1 MITIIIG
8 YRIFF
13 SRQRQL
19 AVSFICRLPTDYF
32 QLSMIRIEDVIE
44 KVERNRPEPD
54 IDLIRRAY
62 LFSALH
68 HRGQKRAS
76 GEPYLVHPLEVAD
89 ILADMRLDEISVST
103 GLLHDVVEDTLVDL
117 DTIREYFGDEVT
129 RLVDGLTKIAHISNL
144 SKEKQQA
151 ENVRKMVLAMITD
164 VRVVLI
170 KLADRLHNMR
180 TMQFLKP
187 EKRARISQE
196 TLDIYA
202 PIAHRLGMGK
212 VRSELEDLSF
222 QNLYPEEYKK
232 LSNEV
237 EERRSELEAT
247 LEKITELIKQK
258 LTENDVPFVEVEG
271 RVKRLY
277 SLWKKLKKRKLTIE
291 EVYDLIAARII
302 TPNDKKNCYLAL
314 SVIHDIWTPVPERF
328 KDWIGN
334 PRDNLYQSLHT
345 SVIGD
350 NGLSFE
356 VQIRTEEMH
365 QVAEEGVAAHWK
377 YKESKPGKRE
387 EDASLDELRKTVE
400 KLLLPLVESTRE
412 TEDSEDFIE
421 SLKLDLYP
429 KDVYAFTPRGKII
442 QLPRGATPIDFAYAI
457 HSEVGDNCTGAK
469 IKGRIVPLRT
479 ELQNGDVVE
488 VLTTPNSKPSRDW
501 LNSVVTS
508 KARNRIRHWIA
519 EQQRVE
525 SIEIGR
531 KLLEKEVD
539 KFRLSP
545 KKLIANDDEMK
556 RIANEYGLG
565 RGEDLLASIGYG
577 KTLPRNVLAKF
588 LGAEKFAELDP
599 EKKKETRLESSVK
612 AVKKFIGLGE
622 DAIIVKGVDNLL
634 TNRAHCCN
642 PLRGEE
648 IVGYISLGKG
658 IVVHNKRCKN
668 LQQLMVNRERIID
681 VEWAKGDGKEIQS
694 VRLLAT
700 TENRTGMLAGITNAI
715 ADIKTG
721 IRDARAEVSKNDRG
735 LIEVT
740 IEVFD
745 KKHLD
750 KVITSVEQVPGV
762 IAVERVNF

>member
-1 MITIIIG
+1 
-8 YRIFF
+8 
-13 SRQRQL
+13 
-19 AVSFICRLPTDYF
+19 
-32 QLSMIRIEDVIE
+32 MIRIEDVIA
-44 KVERNRPEPD
+44 KVEKNRPEPN

-62 LFSALH
+62 LFSAMH

-76 GEPYLVHPLEVAD
+76 GEPYLIHPLEVAD
-89 ILADMRLDEISVST
+89 ILADMRLDETSVST

-117 DTIREYFGDEVT
+117 DTIREFFGDEIT

-180 TMQFLKP
+180 TMGFLKP

-212 VRSELEDLSF
+212 LRSELEDLAF
-222 QNLYPEEYKK
+222 QNIYPEEYKHLAK
-232 LSNEV
+232 EV
-237 EERRSELEAT
+237 ESRRPELEAMI
-247 LEKITELIKQK
+247 EKITGTIKDK
-258 LTENDVPFVEVEG
+258 LTENDIPFVEIQG

-302 TPNDKKNCYLAL
+302 TPNEKKNCYLAL
-314 SVIHDIWTPVPERF
+314 SVVHDIWTPVPERF

-334 PRDNLYQSLHT
+334 PRDNLYRSLHT
-345 SVIGD
+345 SVISD
-350 NGLSFE
+350 NGQSFE
-356 VQIRTEEMH
+356 VQIRTQEMH

-377 YKESKPGKRE
+377 YKESKLGKRD
-387 EDASLDELRKTVE
+387 EDESLDELRKTVE
-400 KLLLPLVESTRE
+400 KLLLPLVESTQE
-412 TEDSEDFIE
+412 NEDSEEFIE

-429 KDVYAFTPRGKII
+429 KDVYAFTPMGRII
-442 QLPRGATPIDFAYAI
+442 QLPRGSTPIDFAYAI

-488 VLTTPNSKPSRDW
+488 ILTTPNSKPSRDW
-501 LNSVVTS
+501 LNYVVTS
-508 KARNRIRHWIA
+508 KARNRIRHWISD
-519 EQQRVE
+519 QQRAE
-525 SIEIGR
+525 SIEMGR
-531 KLLEKEVD
+531 KLLEKEAD

-545 KKLIANDDEMK
+545 KKLISNDEEMK

-565 RGEDLLASIGYG
+565 RAEDLLASIGYG
-577 KTLPRNVLAKF
+577 KTLPRNILAKF
-588 LGAEKFAELDP
+588 LGVDKFAELDP
-599 EKKKETRLESSVK
+599 EKKKETRIESGVK

-634 TNRAHCCN
+634 TTRARCCN

-648 IVGYISLGKG
+648 IIGYISLGKG

-668 LQQLMVNRERIID
+668 VQQLMVNRDRIVD
-681 VEWAKGDGKEIQS
+681 VEWAKGDEQQIQS

-715 ADIKTG
+715 AEIKTG

-750 KVITSVEQVPGV
+750 RVITSVQQVPGV

>member
-1 MITIIIG
+1 
-8 YRIFF
+8 
-13 SRQRQL
+13 
-19 AVSFICRLPTDYF
+19 
-32 QLSMIRIEDVIE
+32 MIRIEDIIE
-44 KVERNRPEPD
+44 TVCRNRPNPD
-54 IDLIRRAY
+54 VELIRRAY
-62 LFSALH
+62 LFSAMH

-89 ILADMRLDEISVST
+89 ILADMRLDEVSVST

-117 DTIREYFGDEVT
+117 DTIKSYFGDEIT
-129 RLVDGLTKIAHISNL
+129 LLVDGLTKIAHISNL

-212 VRSELEDLSF
+212 MRSELEDLSF
-222 QNLYPEEYKK
+222 QNLYPVEYKRLAK
-232 LSNEV
+232 EV
-237 EERRSELEAT
+237 DARRPELEAV
-247 LEKITELIKQK
+247 LERIKATIQTR
-258 LTENDVPFVEVEG
+258 LAENEVPFVEVEG

-277 SLWKKLKKRKLTIE
+277 SLWKKLKKQKLMIDQ
-291 EVYDLIAARII
+291 VYDLIAARVI
-302 TPNDKKNCYLAL
+302 TSNGRKNCYLAL

-328 KDWIGN
+328 KDWIAI

-350 NGLSFE
+350 GGQAFE

-365 QVAEEGVAAHWK
+365 RIAEEGVAAHWR
-377 YKESKPGKRE
+377 YKESKIGSPE
-387 EDASLDELRKTVE
+387 EDEGNLDELRKTVE
-400 KLLLPLVESTRE
+400 KLLLPLVED
-412 TEDSEDFIE
+412 TEEGDDSEDFIE
-421 SLKLDLYP
+421 SLKLDLFP
-429 KDVYAFTPRGKII
+429 KDVYAFTPMGKVI
-442 QLPRGATPIDFAYAI
+442 QLPRGSSPIDFAYAI
-457 HSEVGDNCTGAK
+457 HSEVGDACTGAK
-469 IKGRIVPLRT
+469 INGRIVPLRT

-488 VLTTPNSKPSRDW
+488 ILTTANSKPSRDW
-501 LNSVVTS
+501 LNYVITS
-508 KARNRIRHWIA
+508 KARNRIRHWIS
-519 EQQRVE
+519 EQQRAD

-531 KLLEKEVD
+531 KLLEKEAD
-539 KFRLSP
+539 KFRVPP
-545 KKLIANDDEMK
+545 KKLINNDAEMK

-565 RGEDLLASIGYG
+565 RPEDLLASIGYG
-577 KTLPRNVLAKF
+577 KTLPRNVLSKF

-599 EKKKETRLESSVK
+599 DKRKETRIESGVR
-612 AVKKFIGLGE
+612 AVKKLIGLGE
-622 DAIIVKGVDNLL
+622 DAIVVKGVDNLL
-634 TNRAHCCN
+634 TTRARCCN

-658 IVVHNKRCKN
+658 IVVHNRRCKN
-668 LQQLMVNRERIID
+668 VAQLMVNKERI
-681 VEWAKGDGKEIQS
+681 VEVDWAKSDKDEIQS
-694 VRLLAT
+694 VGILVT

-715 ADIKTG
+715 AEIKTG
-721 IRDARAEVSKNDRG
+721 IRDARAIVSRDDRG

-740 IEVFD
+740 VEVFD

-750 KVITSVEQVPGV
+750 KVLGAIGNVPGV
-762 IAVERVNF
+762 IAVERVNA

>member
-1 MITIIIG
+1 
-8 YRIFF
+8 
-13 SRQRQL
+13 
-19 AVSFICRLPTDYF
+19 
-32 QLSMIRIEDVIE
+32 
-44 KVERNRPEPD
+44 
-54 IDLIRRAY
+54 
-62 LFSALH
+62 
-68 HRGQKRAS
+68 
-76 GEPYLVHPLEVAD
+76 
-89 ILADMRLDEISVST
+89 
-103 GLLHDVVEDTLVDL
+103 DL
-117 DTIREYFGDEVT
+117 DTIREYFGDEIT

-232 LSNEV
+232 LSKEV
-237 EERRSELEAT
+237 EARRPELEVM
-247 LEKITELIKQK
+247 LEKITDLIKEK
-258 LTENDVPFVEVEG
+258 LRENDVPFIEVEG
-271 RVKRLY
+271 RVKRLF
-277 SLWKKLKKRKLTIE
+277 SLWRKLKKRKLTIE

-302 TPNDKKNCYLAL
+302 TPNDKKICYVAL
-314 SVIHDIWTPVPERF
+314 SVVHDIWTPVPERF

-345 SVIGD
+345 SVISPTGQ
-350 NGLSFE
+350 SFE

-365 QVAEEGVAAHWK
+365 QIAEEGVAAHWK
-377 YKESKPGKRE
+377 YKESRLGKRE
-387 EDASLDELRKTVE
+387 EDESLDELRKTVE
-400 KLLLPLVESTRE
+400 KLLLPLVETTE
-412 TEDSEDFIE
+412 TTEDSEDFIE

-429 KDVYAFTPRGKII
+429 KDVYAFTPMGKII
-442 QLPRGATPIDFAYAI
+442 QLPRGSTPIDFAYAI

-488 VLTTPNSKPSRDW
+488 ILTVPNSKPSRDW
-501 LNSVVTS
+501 LNYVVTS
-508 KARNRIRHWIA
+508 KARNCIRHWIS

-531 KLLEKEVD
+531 KLLEKEAE

-545 KKLIANDDEMK
+545 KKLLNSDDEMK

-565 RGEDLLASIGYG
+565 RPEDLLASIGYG

-599 EKKKETRLESSVK
+599 EKKKETRLESGMK

-622 DAIIVKGVDNLL
+622 DAIIIKGVDNLL
-634 TNRAHCCN
+634 TTRARCCN

-648 IVGYISLGKG
+648 IIGYISLGKG

-668 LQQLMVNRERIID
+668 VQQLMVNKERIVD
-681 VEWAKGDGKEIQS
+681 VEWAKGDGQEIQS

-715 ADIKTG
+715 AEIKTG

-762 IAVERVNF
+762 IAVERVNS

>member
-1 MITIIIG
+1 
-8 YRIFF
+8 
-13 SRQRQL
+13 
-19 AVSFICRLPTDYF
+19 
-32 QLSMIRIEDVIE
+32 MIRIEDVIE
-44 KVERNRPEPD
+44 KVEKNRPEPN

-89 ILADMRLDEISVST
+89 ILAEMRLDEVSVST

-117 DTIREYFGDEVT
+117 DTLRSYFGDEVT
-129 RLVDGLTKIAHISNL
+129 RLVDGLTKIASISSL

-151 ENVRKMVLAMITD
+151 ENVRKMVLAMTTD

-212 VRSELEDLSF
+212 LRGELEDLSF
-222 QNLYPEEYKK
+222 KNLYPQEYTR
-232 LSNEV
+232 LSEEV
-237 EERRSELEAT
+237 EARRPELEAT
-247 LEKITELIKQK
+247 LEKIKNTITKK
-258 LTENDVPFVEVEG
+258 LDENDVPFVEVQS
-271 RVKRLY
+271 RVKRLF

-291 EVYDLIAARII
+291 QVYDLIAVRII
-302 TPNDKKNCYLAL
+302 TPNDKKDCYVAL

-328 KDWIGN
+328 KDWIAI

-345 SVIGD
+345 SVVGD
-350 NGLSFE
+350 KGQSFE

-365 QVAEEGVAAHWK
+365 QIAEEGVAAHWK
-377 YKESKPGKRE
+377 YKDNKLGKQD

-400 KLLLPLVESTRE
+400 KLLLPLVDNTNEN
-412 TEDSEDFIE
+412 EDPEDFIE
-421 SLKLDLYP
+421 SFKLDLYP
-429 KDVYAFTPRGKII
+429 KDVYAFTPMGKVI

-457 HSEVGDNCTGAK
+457 HSEVGDTCTGAK

-488 VLTTPNSKPSRDW
+488 ILTTPNSKPSRDW
-501 LNSVVTS
+501 LNHVVTA
-508 KARNRIRHWIA
+508 KARNRVRHWIA
-519 EQQRVE
+519 EQQRAE
-525 SIEIGR
+525 SIEVGR
-531 KLLEKEVD
+531 KLLEKEAD

-545 KKLIANDDEMK
+545 KKLLNNESEMK

-565 RGEDLLASIGYG
+565 RSEDLLASIGYG
-577 KTLPRNVLAKF
+577 KTLPRNAIAKF
-588 LGAEKFAELDP
+588 LGAEKFSELDP
-599 EKKKETRLESSVK
+599 EKKKETTFQSSMK

-622 DAIIVKGVDNLL
+622 DAIVVKGVDNLV
-634 TNRAHCCN
+634 TTRARCCN
-642 PLRGEE
+642 PLRGED
-648 IVGYISLGKG
+648 IIGYISLGKG
-658 IVVHNKRCKN
+658 IVVHNKRCSNVK
-668 LQQLMVNRERIID
+668 QLMINRDRVVE
-681 VEWAKGDGKEIQS
+681 VEWAKNEKEEIQS

-715 ADIKTG
+715 AEIKTG
-721 IRDARAEVSKNDRG
+721 IRDASARVSKDDRG

-750 KVITSVEQVPGV
+750 RVVSSIEKVQGV
-762 IAVERVNF
+762 IAVERVNS

>member
-1 MITIIIG
+1 
-8 YRIFF
+8 
-13 SRQRQL
+13 
-19 AVSFICRLPTDYF
+19 
-32 QLSMIRIEDVIE
+32 MIRIEDVIE
-44 KVERNRPEPD
+44 KVEKNRPEAN

-68 HRGQKRAS
+68 HKGQKRAS
-76 GEPYLVHPLEVAD
+76 GEPYLIHPLEVAD
-89 ILADMRLDEISVST
+89 ILAEMRLDEVSVST

-117 DTIREYFGDEVT
+117 GTIKEYFGDEIT

-212 VRSELEDLSF
+212 LRGELEDLSF
-222 QNLYPEEYKK
+222 QNLYTQEYKRI
-232 LSNEV
+232 SEEV
-237 EERRSELEAT
+237 ETRRPELEAA
-247 LEKITELIKQK
+247 LEKIKSIII
-258 LTENDVPFVEVEG
+258 ENLSENEVPFIEVQS
-271 RVKRLY
+271 RVKRLF
-277 SLWKKLKKRKLTIE
+277 SLWKKLKKRKLTID
-291 EVYDLIAARII
+291 EVYDLIAVRII
-302 TPNDKKNCYLAL
+302 TPNERKNCYLAL

-328 KDWIGN
+328 KDWIAI

-350 NGLSFE
+350 NGQSFE
-356 VQIRTEEMH
+356 VQIRTQEMH
-365 QVAEEGVAAHWK
+365 QIAEEGVAAHWK
-377 YKESKPGKRE
+377 YKESKLGKRE

-400 KLLLPLVESTRE
+400 KLLLPLVESTSE
-412 TEDSEDFIE
+412 TQDSEDFIE

-429 KDVYAFTPRGKII
+429 KDVYAFTPMGKVI
-442 QLPRGATPIDFAYAI
+442 QLPRGATPLDFAYAI
-457 HSEVGDNCTGAK
+457 HSEVGDTCTGAK

-501 LNSVVTS
+501 LNYVVTS
-508 KARNRIRHWIA
+508 RARNHIRHWIS
-519 EQQRVE
+519 EQQRAE
-525 SIEIGR
+525 SIDMGR
-531 KLLEKEVD
+531 KLLEKEAD
-539 KFRLSP
+539 KFHVSP
-545 KKLIANDDEMK
+545 KKLLNNEEEMK

-565 RGEDLLASIGYG
+565 RAEDLLASIGYG
-577 KTLPRNVLAKF
+577 KTLPRNVIAKF

-599 EKKKETRLESSVK
+599 EKKKETRLESGMK

-622 DAIIVKGVDNLL
+622 DAIIVKGIDNLL
-634 TNRAHCCN
+634 TTRARCCN
-642 PLRGEE
+642 PLSGEN
-648 IVGYISLGKG
+648 IIGYISLGKG
-658 IVVHNKRCKN
+658 IVIHNKICKN
-668 LQQLMVNRERIID
+668 VTQLMVNKDRIVE
-681 VEWAKGDGKEIQS
+681 VEWAKDETKHIQS

-715 ADIKTG
+715 AEIKTG
-721 IRDARAEVSKNDRG
+721 IRDARANVSKDNRG

-750 KVITSVEQVPGV
+750 KVIGSVEQVPGV
-762 IAVERVNF
+762 IAVERMNS

>member
-1 MITIIIG
+1 MN
-8 YRIFF
+8 
-13 SRQRQL
+13 
-19 AVSFICRLPTDYF
+19 
-32 QLSMIRIEDVIE
+32 MIRIEDVIE
-44 KVERNRPEPD
+44 KVESNRPESN
-54 IDLIRRAY
+54 IELIRRAY

-89 ILADMRLDEISVST
+89 ILAEMRLDETSVST

-117 DTIREYFGDEVT
+117 TTIREYFGDEIT

-232 LSNEV
+232 LSMEI
-237 EERRSELEAT
+237 EARRPELEAA
-247 LEKITELIKQK
+247 LDKITDTIRVNLA
-258 LTENDVPFVEVEG
+258 ENEVPFVEIQG

-277 SLWKKLKKRKLTIE
+277 SLWKKLKKQKLTIE
-291 EVYDLIAARII
+291 QVYDLIAARII

-314 SVIHDIWTPVPERF
+314 SVVHDLWTPVPERF
-328 KDWIGN
+328 KDWIAI

-350 NGLSFE
+350 SGQSFE

-365 QVAEEGVAAHWK
+365 QIAEEGVAAHWK
-377 YKESKPGKRE
+377 YKESKLGKRD
-387 EDASLDELRKTVE
+387 EDAALDELRKTVE
-400 KLLLPLVESTRE
+400 KLLLPLVETNNDAQ
-412 TEDSEDFIE
+412 DSEEFIE

-429 KDVYAFTPRGKII
+429 KDVYAFTPMGKVI
-442 QLPRGATPIDFAYAI
+442 QLPRGSTPIDFAYAI
-457 HSEVGDNCTGAK
+457 HSEVGDTCTGAK
-469 IKGRIVPLRT
+469 IKGRIVPLKT

-488 VLTTPNSKPSRDW
+488 ILTTPNSKPSRDW
-501 LNSVVTS
+501 LNNVVTS
-508 KARNRIRHWIA
+508 KARNRIRHWIS
-519 EQQRVE
+519 EQQRAE
-525 SIEIGR
+525 SIDIGR
-531 KLLEKEVD
+531 KLLEKEAL
-539 KFRLSP
+539 KFHIAQ
-545 KKLIANDDEMK
+545 KKLLNPDELK

-565 RGEDLLASIGYG
+565 RAEDLLASIGYG

-599 EKKKETRLESSVK
+599 DKKKETRLESGMK
-612 AVKKFIGLGE
+612 AVRKFIGLGE
-622 DAIIVKGVDNLL
+622 DAIIVKGIDNLL
-634 TNRAHCCN
+634 TNRARCCN
-642 PLRGEE
+642 PLTGED

-658 IVVHNKRCKN
+658 IVVHNKNCKN
-668 LQQLMVNRERIID
+668 VQQLMINKDRVVE
-681 VEWAKGDGKEIQS
+681 VEWAKNDAKHIQS

-715 ADIKTG
+715 AEIKTG
-721 IRDARAEVSKNDRG
+721 IRDARANVSKDDRG

-750 KVITSVEQVPGV
+750 KVVGSIEKVPGV
-762 IAVERVNF
+762 IAVERVNS